1 MVNLEYFDIKT
12 DKYQQAS
19 FDSLVEAS
27 LRLQMTLD
35 MFIHVTCEEEFIL
48 NPKTWI
54 VWKPFSWEYAMLR
67 SFTCLCD
74 TLRSVTSFLLKFTI
88 DN

>member
-48 NPKTWI
+48 NPKT
-54 VWKPFSWEYAMLR
+54 
-67 SFTCLCD
+67 
-74 TLRSVTSFLLKFTI
+74 
-88 DN
+88 